1 MSRPLFPSTGWS
13 SAEDEGAHPT
23 TSDFFTSE
31 NSVRNSPP
39 GTLRKSAFPPARDL
53 PLVRQ
58 ARSVIGSLPST
69 QESHALLAEAA
80 HRAPARAAADPAPTG
95 TGRATDARSTSGRGP
110 VTEREPEPPRHHAP
124 RAPLRVRRVR
134 PAYRQVADELR
145 AQIVTGA
152 LTAGERLPNEAELSR
167 AFGVSRSTVREALRV
182 LTSQHLIET
191 LRGVRGGSFV
201 AAPDPARVVD
211 DVGGALGV
219 LVMTPQLCLG
229 DLLEARLL
237 LEPAAARLAAQR
249 ADADALAAVQAAAAP
264 RDSSGFDSPLD
275 FHTAI
280 LMATGN
286 LMFTVMG
293 QPVSDVLRT
302 RLERRSM
309 DRAEWGRVERHH
321 RVIAEHIANGEAAAA
336 EAAMREHLI
345 ELRPL
350 YERAKHR
357 GDSAPENA

>member
-1 MSRPLFPSTGWS
+1 MR
-13 SAEDEGAHPT
+13 H
-23 TSDFFTSE
+23 
-31 NSVRNSPP
+31 
-39 GTLRKSAFPPARDL
+39 
-53 PLVRQ
+53 Q
-58 ARSVIGSLPST
+58 APKA
-69 QESHALLAEAA
+69 Q
-80 HRAPARAAADPAPTG
+80 
-95 TGRATDARSTSGRGP
+95 
-110 VTEREPEPPRHHAP
+110 
-124 RAPLRVRRVR
+124 LRVRRVR

-145 AQIVTGA
+145 AQIVTGVLA
-152 LTAGERLPNEAELSR
+152 AGQRLPNEAELSR
-167 AFGVSRSTVREALRV
+167 AFGVSRGTVREALRV

-201 AAPDPARVVD
+201 AAPDPDRVVE

-219 LVMTPQLCLG
+219 LVMTPRLCLG

-249 ADADALAAVQAAAAP
+249 ADADAMAAVRAAAAVPGDP
-264 RDSSGFDSPLD
+264 RDSSRYVSELD

-309 DRAEWGRVERHH
+309 DRGEWGKVERHH
-321 RVIAEHIANGEAAAA
+321 RQISEHIVNGEAAAA
-336 EAAMREHLI
+336 EAAMRDHLI
-345 ELRPL
+345 ELRPF
-350 YERAKHR
+350 YERAEPPR
-357 GDSAPENA
+357 